1 MFKARICGWIGLL
14 PLFMLS
20 LPVQAELRCVANT
33 VDIEPFFSAATAEDK
48 QQVEQAINSSVNLV
62 PFGLSA
68 SDWKV
73 HRGDL
78 VVEGNIE
85 SNQKLIVL
93 GNLTVKGNIST
104 FSLSNPWVI
113 LGNVTATNIVTD
125 SPLLITGSINASGLV
140 FIDSYYD
147 NPSSIKGSIN
157 ARGIFIN
164 DIIAPVVAS
173 STNSEFMVRA
183 SDKNDTEN
191 VKKALMIINPDAY
204 YWGLINDEDA
214 LKEIF
219 KRSNIRMAGNVCNQ
233 MKKEALFR
241 PKPSP
246 ELVQEL
252 QMLDEGNV
260 AAFEGRDIATFDL
273 AIMRTLPRLKGI
285 SANLRKQLINSNDE
299 QTIESMA
306 RYMPDNEILEL
317 TDQQLGYQPV
327 VLGLLDREPLS
338 VEIMTRMSRLPDG
351 VGPLNLALRENLPL
365 DIVMT
370 LAKRD
375 WDMIIQEL
383 YKDAWLL
390 PESII
395 DGYIRSDDSSIRQVG
410 AGGQLTYNQAMQ
422 LANDSSNNV
431 VTSLAFKL
439 AEMKH
444 HGQLL
449 RMTPQE
455 SDKVA
460 AYLYQKFENDDD
472 LIRVLFL
479 ALPDNLQF
487 NFVKRMEK
495 KSPAYF
501 CCRDMQV
508 IHSDAALQR
517 LLTRFND
524 PEGWSNLAKNQYLST
539 SMKQKIW
546 QRALSHRKNN
556 PKADSAAYETS
567 ADMILSELISH
578 GEVDDQMLLNAT
590 ALIRLE
596 DWDFLESALVSWDNL
611 PAVVLKEL
619 QQNTP
624 RNDIWAKFFLRQ
636 ENSSRA
642 QVDEA
647 LRVYYALDP
656 DALAQLDVL
665 AKQPDR
671 IWWSTLAKSNLTFFK
686 FGALNNRHTPPAV
699 LAAEIDPEWWIVAM
713 NNPRFPVDVLKARL
727 KRDPLLALWHR
738 LRGLFFINSYVK
750 GRYLTHDRQRVASF
764 NNDPLIT
771 RAIAVNILLDLY
783 KTSERIIR
791 DAAAIT
797 LPTQL
802 LISGD
807 DYVVHRQ
814 PQIDFYQRLRSPLK
828 ELHLLPGFY
837 HDTLGEENR
846 AQAFEKMQSFI
857 SRLYAN
863 KSQKFD
869 YQHEDRTGP
878 SADRWRLLSGGPVP
892 LSPVDLAYRFMRKA
906 MKLFGAHSAG
916 LHLGMSTGFDSG
928 SSLDYVYQNQPQG
941 SNAFGRLIDK
951 IYLNSVGWR
960 GIRQRKTHLQILIK
974 QAVADLHAKGLA
986 VRVVDIAAGHGRY
999 VLNALAN
1006 EPAVSDILLRD
1017 YSELNVAQG
1026 QAMIAQRGM
1035 SGRVRFEQGD
1045 AFNPEELSALTPR
1058 PTLAIVSGLYE
1069 LFPEN
1074 EQVKN
1079 SLAGLANA
1087 IEPGG
1092 ILIYTGQPWHPQL
1105 EMIAGVLTSH
1115 KDGKP
1120 WVMRVRSQGEM
1131 DSLVRDA
1138 GFDKCTQRID
1148 EWGIFTVSM
1157 AVRRDN

>member
-1 MFKARICGWIGLL
+1 
-14 PLFMLS
+14 
-20 LPVQAELRCVANT
+20 
-33 VDIEPFFSAATAEDK
+33 
-48 QQVEQAINSSVNLV
+48 
-62 PFGLSA
+62 
-68 SDWKV
+68 
-73 HRGDL
+73 
-78 VVEGNIE
+78 
-85 SNQKLIVL
+85 
-93 GNLTVKGNIST
+93 
-104 FSLSNPWVI
+104 
-113 LGNVTATNIVTD
+113 
-125 SPLLITGSINASGLV
+125 
-140 FIDSYYD
+140 
-147 NPSSIKGSIN
+147 
-157 ARGIFIN
+157 
-164 DIIAPVVAS
+164 
-173 STNSEFMVRA
+173 MVRA

-241 PKPSP
+241 PKLSP

-260 AAFEGRDIATFDL
+260 AAFEGRDIATYDL

-431 VTSLAFKL
+431 VTSLTFKL

-727 KRDPLLALWHR
+727 KRDPLLALE
-738 LRGLFFINSYVK
+738 LVNPELDLV
-750 GRYLTHDRQRVASF
+750 RQLAL
-764 NNDPLIT
+764 NGKT
-771 RAIAVNILLDLY
+771 RAIR
-783 KTSERIIR
+783 E
-791 DAAAIT
+791 
-797 LPTQL
+797 
-802 LISGD
+802 
-807 DYVVHRQ
+807 
-814 PQIDFYQRLRSPLK
+814 
-828 ELHLLPGFY
+828 
-837 HDTLGEENR
+837 
-846 AQAFEKMQSFI
+846 QA
-857 SRLYAN
+857 
-863 KSQKFD
+863 
-869 YQHEDRTGP
+869 
-878 SADRWRLLSGGPVP
+878 
-892 LSPVDLAYRFMRKA
+892 MRK
-906 MKLFGAHSAG
+906 
-916 LHLGMSTGFDSG
+916 
-928 SSLDYVYQNQPQG
+928 LD
-941 SNAFGRLIDK
+941 
-951 IYLNSVGWR
+951 
-960 GIRQRKTHLQILIK
+960 
-974 QAVADLHAKGLA
+974 
-986 VRVVDIAAGHGRY
+986 
-999 VLNALAN
+999 
-1006 EPAVSDILLRD
+1006 
-1017 YSELNVAQG
+1017 EL
-1026 QAMIAQRGM
+1026 
-1035 SGRVRFEQGD
+1035 
-1045 AFNPEELSALTPR
+1045 
-1058 PTLAIVSGLYE
+1058 Y
-1069 LFPEN
+1069 
-1074 EQVKN
+1074 
-1079 SLAGLANA
+1079 
-1087 IEPGG
+1087 
-1092 ILIYTGQPWHPQL
+1092 
-1105 EMIAGVLTSH
+1105 
-1115 KDGKP
+1115 
-1120 WVMRVRSQGEM
+1120 
-1131 DSLVRDA
+1131 
-1138 GFDKCTQRID
+1138 
-1148 EWGIFTVSM
+1148 
-1157 AVRRDN
+1157 